1 VDRDYTPSPLENEIQ
16 TAVLDRMR
24 ILSAPLV
31 AAMRTIGR
39 TALPSETHLIEF
51 AIHPGLFRSS
61 CGIRWDP
68 MDIEN
73 TQLDGGGDLLS
84 DAGPLLAPE
93 FQGQRYESIE
103 VCSIAFHA
111 MLPWFADCWRAAN
124 GTECRHKAFV
134 SEWGCHLGY
143 DLTNRCW
150 DLNGSIVLNELHSDI
165 LAFRNYI
172 LAERGLAQNTALAY
186 TRDLERYAGWCSLVK
201 LKQYLAPTLKDLSRY
216 VAFLHDEQLAAPS
229 IARHLVALKVF
240 YRFLR
245 LEEKADPG
253 AVELLGSPK
262 LWQRVPTVLNP
273 EAVNLLL
280 NAPQAGDRFHLR
292 DKALLECLYATGCRA
307 SEVVNLKISDVYLDA
322 AFCKCTGK
330 GSKQRVVPLGKPAIA
345 ALRAY
350 LSTLTDAPQADGKV
364 FLSKSGKPLSRIVL
378 WKLVKKYC
386 RRAGLPAAASPHT
399 LRHSFATHLLSGGAD
414 LRTVQELLGHAS
426 ITTTQHYTHVDRKR
440 LKALHAKF
448 HPRA

>member
-1 VDRDYTPSPLENEIQ
+1 MI
-16 TAVLDRMR
+16 
-24 ILSAPLV
+24 
-31 AAMRTIGR
+31 
-39 TALPSETHLIEF
+39 
-51 AIHPGLFRSS
+51 
-61 CGIRWDP
+61 
-68 MDIEN
+68 
-73 TQLDGGGDLLS
+73 
-84 DAGPLLAPE
+84 
-93 FQGQRYESIE
+93 
-103 VCSIAFHA
+103 
-111 MLPWFADCWRAAN
+111 
-124 GTECRHKAFV
+124 
-134 SEWGCHLGY
+134 
-143 DLTNRCW
+143 
-150 DLNGSIVLNELHSDI
+150 NELQSDI
-165 LAFRNYI
+165 LAFRNYV
-172 LAERGLAQNTALAY
+172 LAERGLAHNTALAY
-186 TRDLERYAGWCSLVK
+186 TRDLERYAQWCSLVK
-201 LKQYLAPTLKDLSRY
+201 LNQYLVPTLKDLARY
-216 VAFLHDEQLAAPS
+216 VAYLHDEQLAAPS

-273 EAVNLLL
+273 DAVNQLLS
-280 NAPQAGDRFHLR
+280 APTAADKFHLR
-292 DKALLECLYATGCRA
+292 DRALLECLYATGCRA
-307 SEVVNLKISDVYLDA
+307 SEVVNLKLSDVYLDA

-330 GSKQRVVPLGKPAIA
+330 GSKQRVVPLGKPAVA

-350 LSTLTDAPQADGKV
+350 LSATPTATGHV
-364 FLSKSGKPLSRIVL
+364 FLSRSGRPLSRIVL

-386 RRAGLPAAASPHT
+386 RRAGLPDAVSPHT